1 MPPKSPRAEMK
12 SQKPKPESKE
22 KSQAELRDVFEKKFR
37 ALKPILDDAFTE
49 YQSALN
55 DDTFEDADGEPSGS
69 GEARKL
75 SMEQKFE
82 RLVERI
88 IGMKK
93 MLDSGEPLPEG
104 LNDEDAKALS
114 TYITSWRSS
123 PEATTIPT
131 LIDPTTQD
139 YPALAQ
145 DIDAAKFGEY
155 TLNPETQG
163 IDFESAKVFIPDLS
177 QFEAKTGP
185 PAKPAAKLAEVARY
199 VMDTYGDTH
208 HVPGIEYWKW
218 LIEHPGE
225 TPQNLKD
232 GKFYFFPGSVLRD
245 EDGRWRVPRADWSGS
260 GWYRSAS
267 WLANAWSSGY
277 RVVLLEK

>member
-1 MPPKSPRAEMK
+1 MREKTNDLFGAEALDLEQALENNRAFLKS
-12 SQKPKPESKE
+12 
-22 KSQAELRDVFEKKFR
+22 VFESWYNAANVAHAIDKV
-37 ALKPILDDAFTE
+37 
-49 YQSALN
+49 
-55 DDTFEDADGEPSGS
+55 ED
-69 GEARKL
+69 
-75 SMEQKFE
+75 
-82 RLVERI
+82 
-88 IGMKK
+88 
-93 MLDSGEPLPEG
+93 
-104 LNDEDAKALS
+104 
-114 TYITSWRSS
+114 
-123 PEATTIPT
+123 
-131 LIDPTTQD
+131 IDPTTQD

-232 GKFYFFPGSVLRD
+232 GKFYFFPGSVLR
-245 EDGRWRVPRADWSGS
+245 GREGSWSVPSADWDGS
-260 GWYRSAS
+260 EWDRYAS
-267 WLANAWSSGY
+267 WLTLDWSSGY